1 MAADAPVRIVTGATA
16 GIGHAL
22 VRRLATQ
29 GPIAL
34 VARDQAKADAVR
46 REIVRDLPGASV
58 SVHLADLS
66 KLDEVR
72 SLAAELT
79 ATYSRIGALVNCA
92 AVFSARRIETAD
104 GLELMFATNHLG
116 PFLLTNLLL
125 TSLRAS
131 GAGRVLTLAAPSTV
145 RMDFDDLQGK
155 RRFRALVAFGATKT
169 ANLLSTFELAR
180 RVAGTGVTANAVHP
194 GLTRTSLMRQAPLPL
209 RAVLALSPAPDRAA
223 GRIAPLLVDEEFAA
237 ANGLFF
243 RGGRAIDPP
252 QGTRDAGVQRHLWD
266 VSEQLAGLA

>member
-16 GIGHAL
+16 GIGRAL
-22 VRRLATQ
+22 ARRLAAE

-34 VARDQAKADAVR
+34 VARDQAKAEEAR
-46 REIVRDLPGASV
+46 SEIVGDVPNASV
-58 SVHLADLS
+58 GVYLADLS
-66 KLDEVR
+66 KLAEVR
-72 SLAAELT
+72 ALAADLT
-79 ATYSRIGALVNCA
+79 AAYSRVGALVNCA
-92 AVFSARRIETAD
+92 SVFSTRRIETAD

-125 TSLRAS
+125 PSLRAS
-131 GAGRVLTLAAPSTV
+131 GAARVLTLAAPSTV

-155 RRFRALVAFGATKT
+155 RRFRALTAFGATKA
-169 ANLLSTFELAR
+169 ANLLFTFELAR
-180 RVAGTGVTANAVHP
+180 RVAGTGVIANAVHP

-223 GRIAPLLVDEEFAA
+223 ARVTPLLLDEEFAT

-252 QGTRDAGVQRHLWD
+252 RSTRDVDVQRHLWD